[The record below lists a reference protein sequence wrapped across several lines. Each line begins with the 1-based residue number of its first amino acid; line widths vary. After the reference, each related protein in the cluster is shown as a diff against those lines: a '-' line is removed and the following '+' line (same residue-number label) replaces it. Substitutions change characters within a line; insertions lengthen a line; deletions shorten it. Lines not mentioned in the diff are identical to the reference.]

1 LSICKSFLPFVWS
14 KEPCDTPIVKINNKH
29 MIGARVKLII
39 LRVNKKIKL
48 LNKKNIKE

>member
-1 LSICKSFLPFVWS
+1 
-14 KEPCDTPIVKINNKH
+14 

-39 LRVNKKIKL
+39 LRFNKKIKL